1 MYEKERT
8 GIEHDFHIRAGTH
21 YRLTGILQVLKG
33 S

>member
-21 YRLTGILQVLKG
+21 RLTGIEQVSKG